1 MSAALPFVHEN
12 TITGFAEKLR
22 GGPVEQNM
30 ELWQNMGCES
40 KGESRDCS
48 LGRCPKARARL
59 STATACVDATNDGIC
74 LTNCRRRVTYA
85 STTTTCFGCAC
96 MQLKKP

>member
-1 MSAALPFVHEN
+1 MSAGLPFVHEN

-40 KGESRDCS
+40 KGGSRDCS

-59 STATACVDATNDGIC
+59 STATVWKRQTM
-74 LTNCRRRVTYA
+74 A
-85 STTTTCFGCAC
+85 SV
-96 MQLKKP
+96 